1 MYEPSRHLATFHL
14 AGFQHWDG
22 ALVLDRLKPGIE
34 LGLAPEPDNPHDPDA
49 VAVRLDGTKIGYLPA
64 DESPLVALMS
74 RFGHADAF
82 ELRALQVDP
91 EAAPWRQVRAGL
103 FVRDA
108 R

>member
-34 LGLAPEPDNPHDPDA
+34 LGLAHDPDA

-82 ELRALQVDP
+82 ELRVLQMDP

>member
-1 MYEPSRHLATFHL
+1 
-14 AGFQHWDG
+14 
-22 ALVLDRLKPGIE
+22 
-34 LGLAPEPDNPHDPDA
+34 
-49 VAVRLDGTKIGYLPA
+49 
-64 DESPLVALMS
+64 MS

-82 ELRALQVDP
+82 ELRVLQMDP